1 MSIWTCKKAGLI
13 CLALLTSGCD
23 IPEGDGGFNL
33 FSGALGGLI
42 DTAPLAQADMAGDQ
56 VKLTPALGY
65 CVDPQNLASNF
76 ALIARCDTLGG
87 EPDKT
92 GAPLLI
98 ITAAVTRL
106 SGDATLSEV
115 LLGVGDGTVSRVGE
129 IDGIGTIVGAA
140 VALGGSVAFAVEGD
154 MVDSVSM
161 GITSVTESKSEFPS
175 RSRCMYNGFSSSFRN
190 DSKRNSLILSSPI
203 VSFAVTRTT
212 LWS

>member
-129 IDGIGTIVGAA
+129 IDGIVIGRVENTAPSDGLSDQHWRSVGRVGNHALALSLYGPENALPNQVLAA
-140 VALGGSVAFAVEGD
+140 D
-154 MVDSVSM
+154 I
-161 GITSVTESKSEFPS
+161 ITSTMEST
-175 RSRCMYNGFSSSFRN
+175 RRA
-190 DSKRNSLILSSPI
+190 SPQI
-203 VSFAVTRTT
+203 VASAE
-212 LWS
+212 